1 MSSGLNPDMLAGFCY
16 AVSGTRTDKRKS
28 RGSQTLAPRRA
39 AKGKDP
45 KSFWETGS
53 ACAAAAALRFRRS
66 L

>member
-16 AVSGTRTDKRKS
+16 AVSGTTEKRKS
-28 RGSQTLAPRRA
+28 RGSQTLTLRRA
-39 AKGKDP
+39 AKSKDP

-53 ACAAAAALRFRRS
+53 ACAEAAALRFRRS